1 MSNRQRTA
9 WGLPP
14 ARRPIG
20 GRKYRKPHLTVESLD
35 GRILPSASLQQFDF
49 GTYASYNQSGYTRVT
64 RDSVYTATAGYGWL
78 SGNVAGTD
86 RGSVGKNDLS
96 FNFTTDATFGVAL
109 PSGNYVVTVS
119 ANDPTAIHDLM
130 GVSAEGQLRGW
141 LTMTRDI
148 REVRASYTVSV
159 TDGMLNLRLHDLGG
173 NDRFA
178 IINGL
183 EIVAAATPP
192 QATFAGTGAAE
203 GSPGQVTFTNPT
215 GGSGPYTYSVDFNN
229 DGTFEVIAGSNA
241 TVTVPASFLPDGPG
255 TVVVHGRI
263 TDANGMFRDYTTS
276 LAVTNVPPSVTLA
289 STLAGAT
296 NAPIQF
302 TPTVTDPSPVDRA
315 AGFTYAWDFGD
326 GTASTQAAPSHAY
339 SAAGTYTA
347 RVTVRDKDGGL
358 TTKTSTVTV
367 TPQAPP
373 GAIFRTGH
381 EHIPNFGAQPTIT
394 SARSGLWSD
403 PGTWSA
409 GRVPV
414 AGDIVSVTAWNDVT
428 YDIVSTEAIKT
439 VAVQANGRLL
449 FRTDVNTKLT
459 VINLLIMEGGELRI
473 GTAANPVAANVKAEV
488 VFADVALDLVNDPAQ
503 YGNGLIVLGKVTVH
517 GAVKGDSFVKLAA
530 EALAGS
536 TTLTLAAPVSGW
548 RVGDRLTMQDTRQLT
563 WSTRPDNPNVNYVSQ
578 AETVTIAAISAD
590 GRTLTLSQP
599 LQYSHLGARNGDGVL
614 TFMPYAGDLTRNVVF
629 KSANANGVRGHTM
642 YTGRAEVDIQY
653 AQFSGLGRT
662 KNDPLNNTRFD
673 AAGNATSIGT
683 NQQGRYSVH
692 FHHLYGQAGGAAS
705 GVQYRFEGNS
715 VFCPIDPMPFRW
727 GIAIHDSHYGSIQ
740 NNVLFN
746 WAGAGI
752 VAEDGNESFNVIARN
767 FVNRIAYSGTGEIQR
782 GSSDIGHTGSG
793 IWLRGTNNYVRDNV
807 VSGAS
812 KGYTFAPY
820 TLANPNAVR
829 LPVGPGAD
837 TSVTGQYTTVNMQNV
852 PIREFARNEVGGSV
866 QTGLDLWKVGAD
878 QSHPWP
884 GVQES
889 VVRDFRVWHVFD
901 NAYYN
906 YMTARVTFDG
916 LIAHNN
922 FNLLRTGT
930 ASTALYSMDYASF
943 DFTVRNSD
951 IQGFSTGY
959 RLAVGNSMTVEN
971 SFMRN
976 YVDVEIRPIWTT
988 LITVQNQPERTV
1000 TIRNVRFAPVGMADR
1015 SDWGTQKYIRM
1026 NGRYF
1031 AYNTNLTQLD
1041 RVFVYDFNGVAGDD
1055 FRLYYA
1061 EQAATAILPQT
1072 ITRSDGLVQV
1082 LGAPVAGLTNQQA
1095 WTQYGIA
1102 TAGEIAPASVTTRPE
1117 LGGLVGPP

>member
-49 GTYASYNQSGYTRVT
+49 GTYGSYNQSGYTRVT
-64 RDSVYTATAGYGWL
+64 QESVYTATAGYGWL

-109 PSGNYVVTVS
+109 PSGNYVVTVT
-119 ANDPTAIHDLM
+119 ANDPTAVHDLM

-141 LTMTRDI
+141 LTMTRDL

-215 GGSGPYTYSVDFNN
+215 GGAGPYTYSVDFNN

-289 STLAGAT
+289 TTLAGAT

-339 SAAGTYTA
+339 SATGTYTA

-373 GAIFRTGH
+373 GAFIVTGSDR
-381 EHIPNFGAQPTIT
+381 IPNFGAQPTIT

-503 YGNGLIVLGKVTVH
+503 YGNGLIALGKVTMY
-517 GAVKGDSFVKLAA
+517 GAVKNQTFGTLATEPHAGD
-530 EALAGS
+530 
-536 TTLTLAAPVSGW
+536 TTLALSAPANGW
-548 RVGDRLTMQDTRQLT
+548 RVGDRLVLPDSRQLRNNERN
-563 WSTRPDNPNVNYVSQ
+563 WGGQPNQFTSQ
-578 AETVTIAAISAD
+578 LEIISVAAISAD
-590 GRTLTLSQP
+590 GRTITLTAP
-599 LQYSHLGARNGDGVL
+599 LQHNHLGARDGDGAL
-614 TFMPYAGDLTRNVVF
+614 TFLPYVANLTRNVVVR
-629 KSANANGVRGHTM
+629 SANANGVRGHTL
-642 YTGRAEVDIQY
+642 YTSHADVDIEY
-653 AQFSGLGRT
+653 AQFAGLGRT
-662 KNDPLNNTRFD
+662 RLSFVNNTQFD
-673 AAGNATSIGT
+673 AAGNVTQIGT
-683 NQQGRYSVH
+683 NQTGRYSVN
-692 FHHLYGQAGGAAS
+692 FTHLYGSATPPAGGY
-705 GVQYRFEGNS
+705 QYTFKGNS

-727 GIAIHDSHYGSIQ
+727 GINVQDSHYGLIQ
-740 NNVLFN
+740 DNVLYN

-752 VAEDGNESFNVIARN
+752 MTQAGNESYNVIDHN
-767 FVNRIAYSGTGEIQR
+767 FITRIIGTGSRADAGE
-782 GSSDIGHTGSG
+782 
-793 IWLRGTNNYVRDNV
+793 RGTSGRGLWLAGPNNYVRNNV
-807 VSGAS
+807 ISNVGTGQNEQQYGIAVYANIRNANLPAYQGADPTVSGQRV
-812 KGYTFAPY
+812 TVD
-820 TLANPNAVR
+820 L
-829 LPVGPGAD
+829 GAMPLR
-837 TSVTGQYTTVNMQNV
+837 Q
-852 PIREFARNEVGGSV
+852 
-866 QTGLDLWKVGAD
+866 
-878 QSHPWP
+878 
-884 GVQES
+884 
-889 VVRDFRVWHVFD
+889 FD
-901 NAYYN
+901 NNEIYGA
-906 YMTARVTFDG
+906 TARGFEYWYVNSREHVALGNGESTIGALKIWGIHEMAVFGYYSNRVAFDG
-916 LIAHNN
+916 LI
-922 FNLLRTGT
+922 LRGDFSQM
-930 ASTALYSMDYASF
+930 ANAPQGVYLADYVSK
-943 DFTVRNSD
+943 DFVIRNSD
-951 IQGFSTGY
+951 IQGMAAGFIPSSHSGGGLQTI
-959 RLAVGNSMTVEN
+959 RD

-976 YVDVEIRPIWTT
+976 KVDVQIGDLWTSAGSSDW
-988 LITVQNQPERTV
+988 VPARTV
-1000 TIRNVRFAPVGMADR
+1000 IVRNVRFVAPPGLTSQAIATVFPDSYAIQNR
-1015 SDWGTQKYIRM
+1015 S
-1026 NGRYF
+1026 
-1031 AYNTNLTQLD
+1031 TNLIQLN
-1041 RVFVYDFNGVAGDD
+1041 RVLVYDYNGNVGLN
-1055 FRLYYA
+1055 FQVYFQ
-1061 EQAATAILPQT
+1061 EQAPDYVLPQST
-1072 ITRSDGLVQV
+1072 YELSGRTRRTAS
-1082 LGAPVAGLTNQQA
+1082 PVAGLTNQQA
-1095 WTQYGIA
+1095 WQTYGIA
-1102 TAGEIAPASVTTRPE
+1102 LAGEIAPTNQTMAGIDGFVRIF
-1117 LGGLVGPP
+1117 